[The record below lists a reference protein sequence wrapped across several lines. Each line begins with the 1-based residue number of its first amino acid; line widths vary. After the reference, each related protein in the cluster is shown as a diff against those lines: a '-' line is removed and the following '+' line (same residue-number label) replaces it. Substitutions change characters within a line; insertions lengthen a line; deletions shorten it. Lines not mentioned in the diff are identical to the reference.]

1 MTEFESLLDALPDG
15 VVVAGADARVTHVND
30 EARRLLE
37 LPEGVGRGDLLEAVM
52 RLQNLDGNDW
62 LACARPYAGIALRT
76 ALLESSWL
84 TTSGR
89 ELLVTV
95 RLRRARPNGP
105 IETCVVAL
113 RDAKGRAIVD
123 AERSNL
129 VATVAHELRSPL
141 TGVKGFTATLLSKWD
156 RFNDEQKL
164 LMLRTVDAD
173 ADRLTRLIAELLDVA
188 RIDSGRL
195 SIRKEPVDLVDAVS
209 RQLEPLAAANGR
221 DITFA
226 APDEAKVW
234 IDRDKLAQIVANL
247 VENAIKHGD
256 GDIKVAIKAT
266 ADGGAELIV
275 DDEGPGIDED
285 IRPRVFA
292 KFWKHG
298 RGDGTGLGLYI
309 VGGLVAAHAGTVHVE
324 TAPGGGARMRVVLPH
339 GQPDA
344 VT

>member
-1 MTEFESLLDALPDG
+1 MGDDVSLLDALPDG
-15 VVVAGADARVTHVND
+15 VVVADADGRVTHLNV
-30 EARRLLE
+30 EARGLLE
-37 LPEGVGRGDLLEAVM
+37 LSDAVGPGARLDEVM
-52 RLQNLDGNDW
+52 RLQDLDGNDW
-62 LACARPYAGIALRT
+62 FACAKPYAGIRLRT
-76 ALLESSWL
+76 VLLESSWL

-89 ELLVTV
+89 EVLVTG
-95 RLRRARPNGP
+95 RLQRTRPNGLVRR
-105 IETCVVAL
+105 CVVAI
-113 RDAKGRAIVD
+113 RDAKSRAIVD

-156 RFNDEQKL
+156 RFNEEQKL

-195 SIRKEPVDLVDAVS
+195 SIRKEPVDIVDAVG
-209 RQLEPLAAANGR
+209 RQLPPLAAANGR
-221 DITFA
+221 DIA
-226 APDEAKVW
+226 LDAPEEAKVW
-234 IDRDKLAQIVANL
+234 VDRDKLAQVIANL
-247 VENAIKHGD
+247 VENAVKHGE
-256 GDIKVAIKAT
+256 GDIKVAIT
-266 ADGGAELIV
+266 ARPDGGAEIIV
-275 DDEGPGIDED
+275 DDEGPGIAED

-298 RGDGTGLGLYI
+298 RGGGTGLGLYI
-309 VGGLVAAHAGTVHVE
+309 VGGLVAAHDGTVHVE
-324 TAPGGGARMRVVLPH
+324 SAPGGGARLRVVFPH

>member
-1 MTEFESLLDALPDG
+1 MADDESLLDAMPDG
-15 VVVAGADARVTHVND
+15 IVVADADAKVTHVNA
-30 EARRLLE
+30 EARRLLA
-37 LPEGVGRGDLLEAVM
+37 LPADVGPGDGLDSVM
-52 RLQNLDGNDW
+52 ALQDLDGNDW
-62 LACARPYAGIALRT
+62 YACLRPYTGIALRRV
-76 ALLESSWL
+76 LLESSWL

-89 ELLVTV
+89 EVLVTG
-95 RLRRARPNGP
+95 RLRRSRPNGP
-105 IETCVVAL
+105 VQRCVVAL
-113 RDAKGRAIVD
+113 RDAKSRAIVD

-156 RFNDEQKL
+156 RFNEEQKL

-221 DITFA
+221 DIA
-226 APDEAKVW
+226 LRAPEEAKVW
-234 IDRDKLAQIVANL
+234 VDRDKLAQVVANL
-247 VENAIKHGD
+247 VENAAKHGE
-256 GDIKVAIKAT
+256 GDIAVAINALP
-266 ADGGAELIV
+266 DGGAEIIV
-275 DDEGPGIDED
+275 DDEGPGISDD
-285 IRPRVFA
+285 IKPRVFT

-298 RGDGTGLGLYI
+298 RGGGTGLGLYI
-309 VGGLVAAHAGTVHVE
+309 VGGLVAAHDGTVQVE
-324 TAPGGGARMRVVLPH
+324 TAPGGGARLRVFLPH

>member
-1 MTEFESLLDALPDG
+1 
-15 VVVAGADARVTHVND
+15 VNA

-37 LPEGVGRGDLLEAVM
+37 LADDVGPGDPLDTVM
-52 RLQNLDGNDW
+52 ALQDLDGNDW
-62 LACARPYAGIALRT
+62 FACAKPYTGIALRVV
-76 ALLESSWL
+76 LLESSWL

-89 ELLVTV
+89 EVLVTG
-95 RLRRARPNGP
+95 RLRRSRPNGP
-105 IETCVVAL
+105 VQRCVVAI
-113 RDAKGRAIVD
+113 RDAKSRAVVD

-195 SIRKEPVDLVDAVS
+195 SIRKEPVDLVDAVG
-209 RQLEPLAAANGR
+209 RQLEPLSAANGR
-221 DITFA
+221 DIA
-226 APDEAKVW
+226 LEAPDEAKVW
-234 IDRDKLAQIVANL
+234 VDRDKLAQVVANL
-247 VENAIKHGD
+247 VENAVEHG
-256 GDIKVAIKAT
+256 GGEIKVAIT
-266 ADGGAELIV
+266 SLPGGGAEIVV
-275 DDEGPGIDED
+275 DDDGPGIAED
-285 IRPRVFA
+285 IRPRVFT

-298 RGDGTGLGLYI
+298 RGGGTGLGLYI
-309 VGGLVAAHAGTVHVE
+309 VGGLVAAHDGTVSVE
-324 TAPGGGARMRVVLPH
+324 SSPGGGARLRVVLPH

>member
-1 MTEFESLLDALPDG
+1 MADEESLLDVLPDG
-15 VVVAGADARVTHVND
+15 VVAADADARVTHVNA

-37 LPEGVGRGDLLEAVM
+37 LPDDVGAGDSLGSVM
-52 RLQNLDGNDW
+52 RLQDLDGNEW
-62 LACARPYAGIALRT
+62 LACAQPYTGIALRVV
-76 ALLESSWL
+76 LLESSWL

-89 ELLVTV
+89 EVLVTG
-95 RLRRARPNGP
+95 RLRRLRPNGP
-105 IETCVVAL
+105 VESCVLAI
-113 RDAKGRAIVD
+113 RDAKSRAIVD

-141 TGVKGFTATLLSKWD
+141 TGVKGFTATLLSNWH

-195 SIRKEPVDLVDAVS
+195 SIRKEPVDLVDAVG
-209 RQLEPLAAANGR
+209 RQLQPLAAANGR
-221 DITFA
+221 DIA
-226 APDEAKVW
+226 LEAPDEAKVW
-234 IDRDKLAQIVANL
+234 VDRDKLAQVVANL
-247 VENAIKHGD
+247 VENAVQHG
-256 GDIKVAIKAT
+256 GGAIKVAISALPG
-266 ADGGAELIV
+266 GGAEIVV
-275 DDEGPGIDED
+275 DDEGPGISDD
-285 IRPRVFA
+285 IRPRVFT

-298 RGDGTGLGLYI
+298 SGGGTGLGLYI
-309 VGGLVAAHAGTVHVE
+309 VGGLVAAHDGSVHVE
-324 TAPGGGARMRVVLPH
+324 SSPTGGARLRVVLPH